1 MLINRFALNST
12 DGEDYNRLYKRKA
25 YSFVADKITKQL
37 PYRVA
42 TIFPD
47 QGRQPLFALP
57 SGLETVDGYSSIY
70 PNRYH
75 RFWKR
80 VIQGSMDR
88 SADVREYFSSWGQ
101 RVYLFGNKLGV
112 PTDIDSVE
120 SLIDL
125 DLLSLA
131 NVRFLFSSHLVPTT
145 RLALVFED
153 TQFTDTLYVYENPT
167 PLDRAFLVFQAIP
180 FETTGALLD
189 SLIYTPVSEIK
200 SKVFVESDQW
210 NDELTI
216 LNQSFGE
223 ENKHSEKSTVSI
235 QRLLSDEV
243 IIDVQ
248 ANQPAALIL
257 SNTWTVYWKAELD
270 DGSSLKVFPAYST
283 FLGVVVPAGQ
293 HVVRYYYDR

>member
-1 MLINRFALNST
+1 M
-12 DGEDYNRLYKRKA
+12 
-25 YSFVADKITKQL
+25 
-37 PYRVA
+37 
-42 TIFPD
+42 
-47 QGRQPLFALP
+47 
-57 SGLETVDGYSSIY
+57 
-70 PNRYH
+70 
-75 RFWKR
+75 
-80 VIQGSMDR
+80 
-88 SADVREYFSSWGQ
+88 
-101 RVYLFGNKLGV
+101 
-112 PTDIDSVE
+112 
-120 SLIDL
+120 
-125 DLLSLA
+125 
-131 NVRFLFSSHLVPTT
+131 
-145 RLALVFED
+145 
-153 TQFTDTLYVYENPT
+153 
-167 PLDRAFLVFQAIP
+167 IP

-216 LNQSFGE
+216 LSQSLGE
-223 ENKHSEKSTVSI
+223 ENKRSEKSTVSI